1 MSAHDSIPPPSRATG
16 RDVIQ
21 ARFYAGVARRLGRLR
36 LQAESAMR
44 RARALDLAE
53 RGRNRQA
60 LNQIEAIE
68 RRWKAFDPAANLP
81 LRLLLIKGY
90 LHGANKQD
98 GQAIDA
104 LSLASRLIDAS
115 ARFDAKE
122 KEYLKCYASVC
133 GLRSVRRLRQ
143 QNTAG
148 FHVDFGRVSLDVG
161 AGLKRLYPL
170 RQHPKWR
177 GP

>member
-1 MSAHDSIPPPSRATG
+1 MPTRNSPPPPDDKPPREVMQSRFHAG
-16 RDVIQ
+16 L
-21 ARFYAGVARRLGRLR
+21 ARLVRRLR
-36 LQAESAMR
+36 LEAESAVR
-44 RARALDLAE
+44 RARVLDLAE

-60 LNQIEAIE
+60 LNQIETIE
-68 RRWKAFDPAANLP
+68 RRWKAFDPTADLP

-90 LHGANKQD
+90 LHGASKQD
-98 GQAIDA
+98 GQAIDT
-104 LSLASRLIDAS
+104 LSRACRLIHAS
-115 ARFDAKE
+115 SGFDKNE

-148 FHVDFGRVSLDVG
+148 FHVDFGRVSLDVS
-161 AGLKRLYPL
+161 ARLKRLYPL
-170 RQHPKWR
+170 RQHPDWR